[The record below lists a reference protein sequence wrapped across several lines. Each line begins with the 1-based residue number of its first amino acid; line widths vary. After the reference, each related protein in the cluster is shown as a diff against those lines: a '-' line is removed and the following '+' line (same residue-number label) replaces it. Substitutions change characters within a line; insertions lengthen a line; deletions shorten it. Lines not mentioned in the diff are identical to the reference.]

1 MSNYNMN
8 VLKCFEGT
16 DLNLNFALSVQGA
29 FGQPNVPFNLTG
41 YNISVKLEAQN
52 LYSCEIE
59 EKTYVSNIN
68 LRNIKQINNQILF
81 YLSAKETLNYN
92 GVYYLSLFIS
102 NSKYR
107 KLLSRN
113 VIVFNQNNQFYL

>member
-1 MSNYNMN
+1 MKVKWMSNYNMN

-68 LRNIKQINNQILF
+68 LR
-81 YLSAKETLNYN
+81 TLNYN